1 MVRGR
6 CGQAHR
12 HHANG
17 RRPSREFLV
26 GAVWAGAVE
35 GSAYPPSELLRTRCA
50 SRRAGQLLKVHGSS
64 RDVALRGP
72 GEMQAFFRALGRGPD
87 GLLCART
94 PSSAASP
101 ATGTLPVQLDLQ
113 HSDAVDPPGLIRDAT
128 SSTLNKSSL
137 AVNPR
142 TLSSPAR
149 RASQD
154 SSTPAIQLG
163 LPPLLRP
170 AIVLPRRTR
179 EDTARRQTERAREQ
193 KQKQKQTVKNLDADF
208 QLDGKTLPGS
218 GWATG

>member
-1 MVRGR
+1 MCYVELDDDSAPTLTDILRGILDSEER
-6 CGQAHR
+6 GEE
-12 HHANG
+12 
-17 RRPSREFLV
+17 S
-26 GAVWAGAVE
+26 
-35 GSAYPPSELLRTRCA
+35 PPSAAPPPWPPPQVRPPDTLAPTWKNDA
-50 SRRAGQLLKVHGSS
+50 PGSLKSDYSTEETGI
-64 RDVALRGP
+64 
-72 GEMQAFFRALGRGPD
+72 
-87 GLLCART
+87 
-94 PSSAASP
+94 PSSAAPP
-101 ATGTLPVQLDLQ
+101 ATGTLSVQLHLQ

-179 EDTARRQTERAREQ
+179 EDATRRQTERAREQ
-193 KQKQKQTVKNLDADF
+193 KQKQKQTENFNLDADF
-208 QLDGKTLPGS
+208 
-218 GWATG
+218 